1 MLKLALSSVLMTVE
15 KESGRCEQSLDHRT
29 RIADA
34 KQVLGKSADEVCR
47 IARAMVGAKLSS
59 GLTSLIAVH
68 GPKASRRRARHR
80 CP

>member
-1 MLKLALSSVLMTVE
+1 VDAVSKALIAEHDLV
-15 KESGRCEQSLDHRT
+15 
-29 RIADA
+29 IADA
-34 KQVLGKSADEVCR
+34 KQVLRKLADEVRR
-47 IARAMVGAKLSS
+47 IARAMVGVKLSS